1 MSRFAAW
8 IKKWWWMLLLGLA
21 VTGTLLW
28 LIFRKGK
35 PSQQT
40 ESFSTKARRKVVE
53 AETDAKIAKLKTE
66 AESGVKRER
75 LRQIE
80 KIKDDEDRRTK
91 LAAYLDDLL

>member
-1 MSRFAAW
+1 MVTAW
-8 IKKWWWMLLLGLA
+8 LKKWWWTLLLGVAALGA
-21 VTGTLLW
+21 LLW
-28 LIFRKGK
+28 LIFRKKK
-35 PSQQT
+35 PESQQA

-66 AESGVKRER
+66 AETEVKREA